1 MIDASFFLSGDRGT
15 DAQRQQAGMACWGW
29 SGIRGVGVNPHLLWA
44 QVGTETCVVGRV
56 NCPRTHVSLCPREKG
71 CSEEIEHPVSRSLL
85 LNVTFHSKALGL
97 LGDTTDSGTEADREH
112 DDPETVFLP
121 ESKKGLENGV
131 SKGHRTSLKRLLLAT
146 LGTT

>member
-1 MIDASFFLSGDRGT
+1 M
-15 DAQRQQAGMACWGW
+15 
-29 SGIRGVGVNPHLLWA
+29 
-44 QVGTETCVVGRV
+44 
-56 NCPRTHVSLCPREKG
+56 
-71 CSEEIEHPVSRSLL
+71 SRSLL

-97 LGDTTDSGTEADREH
+97 PGDTTDSGTEAEREH

-146 LGTT
+146 LGTTWASKLITMLIDDHLVGYTGICESTRVKISKWGEKNILPYNRASITKVKNE